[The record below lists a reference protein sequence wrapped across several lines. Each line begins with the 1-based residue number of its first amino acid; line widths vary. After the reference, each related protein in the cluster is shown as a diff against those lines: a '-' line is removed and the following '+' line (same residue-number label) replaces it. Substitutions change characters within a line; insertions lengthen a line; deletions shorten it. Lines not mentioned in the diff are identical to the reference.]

1 MACSK
6 ETLVSFGLST
16 QQTSKKREG
25 KGTSHRGI
33 LLLKGFRLF
42 HLSPY
47 KMILEPRQQWMEG
60 GQDHTLTRS
69 AWLCTSLALCLKHG
83 EDRLRGVA
91 GILCLS
97 SQCGHVEHSS
107 YFLLLMSLF

>member
-33 LLLKGFRLF
+33 LLPKDFRLF

-47 KMILEPRQQWMEG
+47 KMILEPGQQWMEG
-60 GQDHTLTRS
+60 WAGSHLNQE
-69 AWLCTSLALCLKHG
+69 CLALHIFG
-83 EDRLRGVA
+83 
-91 GILCLS
+91 
-97 SQCGHVEHSS
+97 
-107 YFLLLMSLF
+107 SLFKAWRRQT

>member
-6 ETLVSFGLST
+6 ETLVFFGLST

-25 KGTSHRGI
+25 KGTGHREI
-33 LLLKGFRLF
+33 LLPKDFRLF

-47 KMILEPRQQWMEG
+47 KMILEPRQQWVEG

-83 EDRLRGVA
+83 EDGLGVA

-97 SQCGHVEHSS
+97 LQCGHVKHSS